1 MKKIKR
7 ILCGVGIAL
16 LMTQQCFASNGI
28 LEGKDFQTDRT
39 YWYSYEMN
47 RTWLAGEMG
56 STTQKDVKVVVHYT
70 TYATD
75 EGERTG
81 VTDKRSYTGRVK
93 AEARTS
99 TASPF
104 SKAEYNYYF
113 GDRKLN
119 GYFIATPNG
128 IIESN

>member
-1 MKKIKR
+1 MLMVKR
-7 ILCGVGIAL
+7 CQLILL
-16 LMTQQCFASNGI
+16 LPLMQFFFDNSAMLCFIWLLRRQDFLTQY
-28 LEGKDFQTDRT
+28 T
-39 YWYSYEMN
+39 YWYSYDMN

-113 GDRKLN
+113 GDRK
-119 GYFIATPNG
+119 GGDSIG
-128 IIESN
+128 M